1 MGLRVC
7 VWECREC
14 RISIPPAATDAAT
27 AASATGGGSG
37 GRSGDRGDYAPR
49 GVLSLCLLQS
59 ILAFA
64 ASAAKSGDRGDYAPR
79 PSVTR
84 AAGIAREG
92 GRIRREGGGRGE
104 GSPGRGALLGS
115 VVYSRIAREGLLP
128 QGGGGGQG
136 LFPLERGEGRWGGGL
151 RTTETTEA
159 VSVAPAGNNFRIFHH
174 ARGVGRGAAADHG
187 DDKGQ
192 RVVLDHVPHKH
203 LPRRAVC
210 GAVVRGC
217 GGACPGVGLGPGL
230 EPC

>member
-115 VVYSRIAREGLLP
+115 VVYSRSSVGK
-128 QGGGGGQG
+128 GGGEGGYGPRRRQRPSPWRRPGITSVSFITHGG
-136 LFPLERGEGRWGGGL
+136 LGGGRL
-151 RTTETTEA
+151 RTTETTKANE
-159 VSVAPAGNNFRIFHH
+159 
-174 ARGVGRGAAADHG
+174 
-187 DDKGQ
+187 
-192 RVVLDHVPHKH
+192 
-203 LPRRAVC
+203 
-210 GAVVRGC
+210 
-217 GGACPGVGLGPGL
+217 
-230 EPC
+230 

>member
-104 GSPGRGALLGS
+104 G
-115 VVYSRIAREGLLP
+115 
-128 QGGGGGQG
+128 
-136 LFPLERGEGRWGGGL
+136 LFTLERGEGRWGGGL